1 MNTVKEFGLIPL
13 HVKCN
18 EITFFFFYINC
29 QYTKQNLIQ
38 FVYTG
43 GSEIRNKTRNKGC
56 ARAACACRI
65 KELDYISRC
74 NSTSLCCET
83 PLPLPAKWQ
92 GKSALQEMSHHRH
105 TVNDLCRF
113 LGCACTAACHS
124 GNDEMSP
131 PPLKTESYLSE
142 SRNWLKNMERQ

>member
-1 MNTVKEFGLIPL
+1 MNAVKEFGPILL

-18 EITFFFFYINC
+18 EIRFFLLFFFINC

-38 FVYTG
+38 FVHTRG
-43 GSEIRNKTRNKGC
+43 GSEIRNKTGNKGC

-74 NSTSLCCET
+74 NSTSVCCET
-83 PLPLPAKWQ
+83 PLPLPVKWQ
-92 GKSALQEMSHHRH
+92 GKSALQEMSHHQH
-105 TVNDLCRF
+105 TVNDFCRF
-113 LGCACTAACHS
+113 LGCACMASCHS

-131 PPLKTESYLSE
+131 PPLKTESCL
-142 SRNWLKNMERQ
+142 L